1 MKEEEFRQ
9 AEAQMHKDVAAFRSS
24 NATAKK
30 AMPAELKRRQE
41 LYTSAALKKLTIL
54 RVAAEKQAAETLL
67 AHQGV
72 TQRKAKKK

>member
-1 MKEEEFRQ
+1 MKEEQFREEKALVDKALAEFR
-9 AEAQMHKDVAAFRSS
+9 AL

-30 AMPAELKRRQE
+30 AMPAKLKQRQA
-41 LYTSAALKKLTIL
+41 LYTVLALKKLTIA

-72 TQRKAKKK
+72 TQRKAKK